1 MTFFSGINKSINK
14 SNIGVGGGGVVAGGT
29 RPPNNLGGGGGGQ
42 HTLWPIPP
50 IIHSSLR
57 SISM

>member
-29 RPPNNLGGGGGGQ
+29 RPPNNLGGGGGGN
-42 HTLWPIPP
+42 IPFGP
-50 IIHSSLR
+50 SPQ
-57 SISM
+57 